1 MRPMSGEAI
10 IAVFYY
16 GAGLLFWPV
25 FQLFHRRWSPCAKR
39 LSIVFLLT
47 LGLLIGHAAFLA
59 LMWREQDWLPLV
71 LLFPL
76 LNLISLL
83 ASAVICI
90 ASLKSYAR

>member
-1 MRPMSGEAI
+1 MSGEAI

-16 GAGLLFWPV
+16 GAGLMFWPV
-25 FQLFHRRWSPCAKR
+25 FQLLHRRWSPCAKR
-39 LSIVFLLT
+39 LSVVFLVT

-59 LMWREQDWLPLV
+59 LAWREQNWLPLL

-83 ASAVICI
+83 VSAAVWVASP
-90 ASLKSYAR
+90 KSYVR